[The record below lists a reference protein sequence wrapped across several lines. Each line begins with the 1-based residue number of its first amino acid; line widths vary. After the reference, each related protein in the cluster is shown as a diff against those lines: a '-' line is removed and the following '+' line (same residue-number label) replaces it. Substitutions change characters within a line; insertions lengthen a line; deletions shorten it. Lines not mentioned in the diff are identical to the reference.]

1 MRLWPKGGLWRHG
14 DFLKLWTAETISV
27 FGSQISGLALPLV
40 AILTLEVSAFEV
52 ALLGVIEFLPFILV
66 SLPAGVW
73 VDRLR
78 RRPILIAGDLGR
90 AVLLLSIPVAYMAD
104 ALTIWQLYVV
114 GFAVGVFTV
123 FFDVA
128 YQSYLPSLVAREQ
141 LVDGNSK
148 LEITRSAS
156 QIGGPGASG
165 LLVQALTAPAA
176 VLVDA
181 LSFVASAL
189 FLFRIRRVEQ
199 RPERG
204 EAGER
209 GPGMKAELAEGL
221 RFVLGN
227 PVLRS
232 IAASTATFNFFG
244 NLMFAVL
251 LVYVVRDLGM
261 SAGLIGVVMMIG
273 NVGFLLGALT
283 AGRISGRIGVG
294 PAIVAGAALG
304 AAQLLVPLAPQ
315 DATGAVPF
323 LVTAFVISGFGVVLY
338 NVNQLSLRQAITP
351 ERLQGRMNSVM
362 RFIVWGVIPL
372 GTLVGGTIASTTT
385 LRTSVWVGAIGMCLA
400 GLPVLLSPVRSLRT
414 VPEPDGPLEGV
425 GDVPLGPGPAPIP
438 AVEGDRS

>member
-1 MRLWPKGGLWRHG
+1 VRLWPTGGLWRHR
-14 DFLKLWTAETISV
+14 DFLKLWSAETISV

-40 AILTLEVSAFEV
+40 AILTLDVSAFEV
-52 ALLGVIEFLPFILV
+52 ALLGVVEFLPFILV

-90 AVLLLSIPVAYMAD
+90 AALLASIPVAYLAG

-128 YQSYLPSLVAREQ
+128 YQSYLPSLVARDQ
-141 LVDGNSK
+141 LVEGNSK

-156 QIGGPGASG
+156 QIGGPGLSG
-165 LLVQALTAPAA
+165 LLVQALTAPGA

-181 LSFVASAL
+181 VSFVGSAL
-189 FLFRIRRVEQ
+189 FLFRIRTVEEKPQ
-199 RPERG
+199 RAG
-204 EAGER
+204 EGER

-221 RFVLGN
+221 RWVLGN
-227 PVLRS
+227 RLLRP

-251 LVYVVRDLGM
+251 LVYLVRELGM
-261 SAGLIGVVMMIG
+261 SAGVIGLVMMLG
-273 NVGFLLGALT
+273 NLGFLAGALT
-283 AGRISGRIGVG
+283 SSRISAKIGVG
-294 PAIVAGAALG
+294 PAIVAGASLG
-304 AAQLLVPLAPQ
+304 VVQLLVPLAPQ
-315 DATGAVPF
+315 DATGAIPF
-323 LVTAFVISGFGVVLY
+323 LVIAFLVSGFGVVLY
-338 NVNQLSLRQAITP
+338 NVNQVSLRQAITP

-372 GTLVGGTIASTTT
+372 GTLAGGAIASTTT
-385 LRTSVWVGAIGMCLA
+385 LRTSVWVGAVGICLA
-400 GLPVLLSPVRSLRT
+400 AVPVLLSPVRSLRT
-414 VPEPDGPLEGV
+414 VPDPDEAHAGAGE
-425 GDVPLGPGPAPIP
+425 VPLGPGPAPIP
-438 AVEGDRS
+438 AVEGERP